1 MKTIYKPE
9 HFKEMR
15 KRLGYSAGDVARRI
29 STPLERV
36 RQWESGSAVPEV
48 EDLAKLQVL
57 FQQAQVCCQD
67 VQVLSLTEMEMQQKS
82 LDQIQAT
89 LI

>member
-15 KRLGYSAGDVARRI
+15 KRLGYGAADVARRI
-29 STPLERV
+29 NASLDQV
-36 RQWESGSAVPEV
+36 KQWEAGVATPGHE
-48 EDLAKLQVL
+48 ELAKLQAL
-57 FQQAQVCCQD
+57 FLQAQVCCHD

-82 LDQIQAT
+82 LDQVQST
-89 LI
+89 VL